1 MSSLS
6 FRRWN
11 EEKPIA
17 GVVRLNHGAGFI
29 EHAEDRR
36 VRAREELRVVDR
48 IAGRVRLGIPLPLE
62 R

>member
-1 MSSLS
+1 MSSVS
-6 FRRWN
+6 V
-11 EEKPIA
+11 I
-17 GVVRLNHGAGFI
+17 VRLNHGAGFI
-29 EHAEDRR
+29 EHADDRR